1 MSTAMLNDDNAMNK
15 WNPLVQENTLSGSV
29 SRAGNPASYT
39 AGTEDVGWLVP
50 DKEQSIACS
59 LTRTMGDKT
68 IDFCSSRPMCDPKRR
83 LEPHRNIDHGFED
96 ALARVKIQGTQYV
109 GSGSTRRI
117 ASRVA
122 RHGWERYKEEILMLI
137 IVIVLLRY
145 ISTR

>member
-1 MSTAMLNDDNAMNK
+1 MSTAMLDDDNAMNR

-96 ALARVKIQGTQYV
+96 ALAREKIRGPQYV

-117 ASRVA
+117 AGRVA

>member
-1 MSTAMLNDDNAMNK
+1 MSTAMLDDDNAMNR

-68 IDFCSSRPMCDPKRR
+68 IDFCSSRPMCDPERR

-96 ALARVKIQGTQYV
+96 ALARVKIRARSTSEAVRRDVSRAVWRDMG
-109 GSGSTRRI
+109 GRDTRR
-117 ASRVA
+117 
-122 RHGWERYKEEILMLI
+122 KF
-137 IVIVLLRY
+137 
-145 ISTR
+145 